1 MAASR
6 TMEHPAWAASRG
18 FTMLEVLISIL
29 IIVLGLLGL
38 AGMQAVAQQAELESY
53 QRAQALVLLSDM
65 VDSINGNRGSAGC
78 FAFTTDTTN
87 GTPYAGTTTGGGYL
101 GTANCGTGFLNSQTK
116 AMVDGLVTAWDQH
129 LQGSSE
135 TASGGAAIG
144 AMIGAR
150 GCVSY
155 DSTTQIYTVIVT
167 WQGMTEIFA
176 PVKNCANGLYG
187 TETKRRV
194 VWTTIQI
201 ANLSG

>member
-6 TMEHPAWAASRG
+6 TMERPAPAASRG
-18 FTMLEVLISIL
+18 FTMLEILISIL

-78 FAFTTDTTN
+78 FAFTTQSD

-116 AMVDGLVTAWDQH
+116 AMVDGLVTTWDQH
-129 LQGSSE
+129 LQGSAE

-167 WQGMTEIFA
+167 WQGMTDTFA
-176 PVKNCANGLYG
+176 PVKNCANGKYG
-187 TETKRRV
+187 AETKRRA